1 MKFKNLVFRI
11 QDSVDMPFWEYL
23 VTGKEHQESFWDADN
38 VLFLHLGTGYMS
50 VFKNSLSRMLTMYF
64 KDVLSSIIYNSG

>member
-1 MKFKNLVFRI
+1 M
-11 QDSVDMPFWEYL
+11 
-23 VTGKEHQESFWDADN
+23 TGKEHQESFWDADN

-64 KDVLSSIIYNSG
+64 KDILSSIIYNSGYWKLISTLGDWLN